1 MYNIMP
7 PISMEADLE
16 KTDRLAVDL
25 YRGKI
30 MDMDNKIQLYQ
41 DCRRHLHTQI
51 ANIVG
56 KQLLNQYLQ
65 NCNPQVGQIIV
76 DYVFGYLYMFDG
88 SDTLKLITGKEDL
101 NG

>member
-1 MYNIMP
+1 MS
-7 PISMEADLE
+7 PITMEVDLN
-16 KTDRLAVDL
+16 KTDRMAVDL
-25 YRGKI
+25 WRGKI

-41 DCRRHLHTQI
+41 DYRKHLHTQI

-65 NCNPQVGQIIV
+65 NCKPEIGQIIV

-88 SDTLKLITGKEDL
+88 SDTLKLITGKEYAND
-101 NG
+101 